1 MELQQSDFEPETN
14 ANVIELDSWNPPRT
28 REQLLGFIANR
39 ESIIFDSTEDID
51 ELFAA

>member
-14 ANVIELDSWNPPRT
+14 ANVIELDSWNRPRT
-28 REQLLGFIANR
+28 REQLLGF
-39 ESIIFDSTEDID
+39 IFDSTEDID

>member
-14 ANVIELDSWNPPRT
+14 ANVIE
-28 REQLLGFIANR
+28 LGFIANR